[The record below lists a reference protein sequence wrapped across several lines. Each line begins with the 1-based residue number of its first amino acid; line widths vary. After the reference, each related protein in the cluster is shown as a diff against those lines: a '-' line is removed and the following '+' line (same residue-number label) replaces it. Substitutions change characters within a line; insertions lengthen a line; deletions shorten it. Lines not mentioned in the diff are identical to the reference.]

1 MSNRYGQ
8 TITWGPLTAPALFTG
23 ERQSYSY
30 RDAVTKQNIT
40 GAAGD
45 HFAQVLHSH
54 KAALQFTA
62 KVAGGS
68 TDFLDISGG
77 AAITVSGISAGQVL
91 VSRAVETW
99 RLMQPKTA
107 SITATHYPD
116 MPSTNTAA
124 AAATL
129 SAFTPAQTGLGI
141 LFPNSA
147 LTYSTFGLT
156 HASGIVHELTIEQI
170 LQLTDDEPSPD
181 GKLLGAQGHGYERM
195 IRLMLLATAA
205 APAVKSVLTLTG
217 APGHA
222 ADYRITDAEVTL
234 EDQRGKMYAISA
246 SWIPPFTA

>member
-45 HFAQVLHSH
+45 NFAQVLHSH
-54 KAALQFTA
+54 KAAIQFTA
-62 KVAGGS
+62 KVTSGS
-68 TDFLDISGG
+68 EDFLDISDG
-77 AAITVSGISAGQVL
+77 AAIAVDGISTGQVL

-99 RLMQPKTA
+99 RLMQPKTS

-116 MPSTNTAA
+116 MPNTNTAA
-124 AAATL
+124 AGTL
-129 SAFTPAQTGLGI
+129 SAFTPDQSALGIVFPTGL
-141 LFPNSA
+141 
-147 LTYSTFGLT
+147 LTYSTYGLT
-156 HASGIVHELTIEQI
+156 HTAGIVHELTIEQI

-181 GKLLGAQGHGYERM
+181 GKLLGAQGHAYERM

-205 APAVKSVLTLTG
+205 APAVKTVLTIGG

-222 ADYRITDAEVTL
+222 SDYRITDVEQTL
-234 EDQRGKMYAISA
+234 EDARGKMFSISA

>member
-30 RDAVTKQNIT
+30 RDVVTKQNIS
-40 GAAGD
+40 GADGD

-54 KAALQFTA
+54 KAEIQFTV
-62 KVAGGS
+62 KVTSAS

-77 AAITVSGISAGQVL
+77 AAIAVTGVTGGQVL

-116 MPSTNTAA
+116 MTSTNTTAA
-124 AAATL
+124 GRMT
-129 SAFTPAQTGLGI
+129 AFTPAQTGIGI
-141 LFPNSA
+141 VFPSGL
-147 LTYSTFGLT
+147 LTYSTYGLT
-156 HASGIVHELTIEQI
+156 HSAGIVHELTIEQI

-181 GKLLGAQGHGYERM
+181 GKLLGCQGHGYERM
-195 IRLMLLATAA
+195 IRLLLLATGD
-205 APAVKSVLTLTG
+205 APAVKTVLTIGG

-222 ADYRITDAEVTL
+222 SDYRITDVEQTL
-234 EDQRGKMYAISA
+234 EDARGKMFSISA
-246 SWIPPFTA
+246 SWIPPFTV

>member
-30 RDAVTKQNIT
+30 RDGVTKQNIT

-45 HFAQVLHSH
+45 NIAQVLHSR
-54 KAALQFTA
+54 KAAIQFTA
-62 KVAGGS
+62 KITSGS

-77 AAITVSGISAGQVL
+77 CAITVDGVSGGQVL

-107 SITATHYPD
+107 SISATHYPD

-129 SAFTPAQTGLGI
+129 SVFTPAQAGLGI
-141 LFPNSA
+141 VFPA
-147 LTYSTFGLT
+147 GLLTYSTHGLT
-156 HASGIVHELTIEQI
+156 HAEGIVHELTIEQI

-181 GKLLGAQGHGYERM
+181 GKLLGAQGHAYERM
-195 IRLMLLATAA
+195 IRLMLLATGDALE
-205 APAVKSVLTLTG
+205 PTDVLTIGG

-222 ADYRITDAEVTL
+222 SDYRITDCEQTL
-234 EDQRGKMYAISA
+234 EDSRGKMFAISA
-246 SWIPPFTA
+246 SWIPPYTD

>member
-30 RDAVTKQNIT
+30 RDAVTKQNIS

-45 HFAQVLHSH
+45 HFAQVLHSR
-54 KAALQFTA
+54 KAAIQFTA
-62 KVAGGS
+62 KVTSGS
-68 TDFLDISGG
+68 EDFLDISEG
-77 AAITVSGISAGQVL
+77 AAIAVSGVTGGQVL

-107 SITATHYPD
+107 SITAAHYPD
-116 MPSTNTAA
+116 MPNTNTAA
-124 AAATL
+124 AGTL
-129 SAFTPAQTGLGI
+129 DAFTPDQSSIGIVFPTGL
-141 LFPNSA
+141 
-147 LTYSTFGLT
+147 LTYSTYGLT
-156 HASGIVHELTIEQI
+156 HVAGIVHELTIEQI

-181 GKLLGAQGHGYERM
+181 GKLLGCQGHGYERM
-195 IRLMLLATAA
+195 IRLLLLATDI
-205 APAVKSVLTLTG
+205 APAVKSVLTIGG

-222 ADYRITDAEVTL
+222 SDYRITDAEQTL
-234 EDQRGKMYAISA
+234 EDARGKMFSISA